1 MESGLG
7 GRTVA
12 RTVTP
17 VLHRLTV
24 LVVLMAVVAIVGVL
38 LSTRAVNS
46 LTEDLQPAA
55 AANQDVLLDVTALE
69 GAVAN
74 WARSADPAAVDEY
87 DQLLA
92 RLPGDQREVR
102 AFAEGDSAL
111 TLLVTQQENAINA
124 WIEQYAQPRID
135 SPGGPE
141 TYQARRYRVG
151 QRLFGDVLQAHQA
164 TAAAFGDRVRQ
175 ASSDAAWRLRGT
187 IGAVALLALI
197 AWLVVSRSRFRLL
210 TQVSEPLVE
219 LERVVH
225 LMVKDPSLRARPDGP
240 KELRSVIE
248 SLNALADAQARS
260 LAVEAKIQTSLRTLD
275 TAKDDF
281 VSNVSHELRTPLTT
295 ISGYLEV
302 VAEEFD
308 GVMSPRHER
317 ILEASRRNV
326 ARLKAL
332 IDDLLTLSRAETRHT
347 DLEATD
353 LAPLVR
359 DAVTDVRIMAAGRG
373 ISVDFSMPEDPV
385 PVLADRAMLG
395 RAMLNLLSNAVKF
408 SLDGGKVEVDLV
420 VAARH
425 VVVRVRDHGIGIPA
439 AEVERLGT
447 RFFRAS
453 NAVTNEIAG
462 TGLGVRIV
470 QTIVD
475 KHAGEMRI
483 DSEEGRGTTVSV
495 RLPLHGDPD
504 ALEPSDRPAWQP
516 AHPSD
521 DPADHPADHLGD
533 HLGEEQEPMEASVG
547 EQPRN

>member
-1 MESGLG
+1 MESGAG

-12 RTVTP
+12 RTLTP
-17 VLHRLTV
+17 ALHRLTV

-38 LSTRAVNS
+38 VSTRAVNA
-46 LTEDLQPAA
+46 LTEELQPAA
-55 AANQDVLLDVTALE
+55 AANQDVLLDMTALE

-74 WARSADPAAVDEY
+74 WSRSGDPSAVDEY

-111 TLLVTQQENAINA
+111 TVLVTQQETAVRA
-124 WIEQYAQPRID
+124 WIEEYAQPRVD
-135 SPGGPE
+135 APGGPE
-141 TYQARRYRVG
+141 TFQAQRYRTG
-151 QRLFGDVLQAHQA
+151 QRLFGDVVQAHQA

-175 ASSDAAWRLRGT
+175 ASTDAAWRLRGT
-187 IGAVALLALI
+187 VAAVALLALL
-197 AWLVVSRSRFRLL
+197 AWLVVSRSRAKMLD
-210 TQVSEPLVE
+210 QVSEPLVE

-225 LMVKDPSLRARPDGP
+225 LMVKDPTLRARPDGP
-240 KELRSVIE
+240 RELRSVIE
-248 SLNALADAQARS
+248 ALNALADAQARS
-260 LAVEAKIQTSLRTLD
+260 LAVEAKIQASLRTLD

-332 IDDLLTLSRAETRHT
+332 IDDLLTLSKAETRHT
-347 DLEATD
+347 DLEAAD
-353 LAPLVR
+353 LVPLVR
-359 DAVTDVRIMAAGRG
+359 DAVTDVRITAAGRG
-373 ISVDFSMPEDPV
+373 VSVDLRLPEGRV

-408 SLDGGKVEVDLV
+408 SLDGGRVEVELV
-420 VAARH
+420 AAARH

-439 AEVERLGT
+439 GELERLGT

-462 TGLGVRIV
+462 TGLGIRIV
-470 QTIVD
+470 QTIID
-475 KHAGEMRI
+475 RHAGELRI
-483 DSEEGRGTTVSV
+483 ESEEGRGTTVSV
-495 RLPLHGDPD
+495 PLPLVGDPAAAD
-504 ALEPSDRPAWQP
+504 PSGRPSWQP
-516 AHPSD
+516 AGDPVE
-521 DPADHPADHLGD
+521 DPAEGPAGEIGAGQTEDPV
-533 HLGEEQEPMEASVG
+533 EEQA
-547 EQPRN
+547 RN

>member
-1 MESGLG
+1 VESGVG

-17 VLHRLTV
+17 ALHRLSV

-55 AANQDVLLDVTALE
+55 AANQDVLLDLTALD

-74 WARSADPAAVDEY
+74 WARSADPAAIDEY

-111 TLLVTQQENAINA
+111 TLLVTQQENAIDA
-124 WIEQYAQPRID
+124 WVEQYAQPRVEA
-135 SPGGPE
+135 PGGPD
-141 TYQARRYRVG
+141 TYQPRRYRNG
-151 QRLFGDVLQAHQA
+151 QRLLADVLQAHQA
-164 TAAAFGDRVRQ
+164 TSAAFGDRVRQ
-175 ASSDAAWRLRGT
+175 ASADAAWRLRGT
-187 IGAVALLALI
+187 IAAVALLALI
-197 AWLVVSRSRFRLL
+197 SWLVVSRSRARMLS
-210 TQVSEPLVE
+210 QVSEPLVE

-225 LMVKDPSLRARPDGP
+225 LMVKDPTLRARPDGP

-248 SLNALADAQARS
+248 ALNTLADAQARS
-260 LAVEAKIQTSLRTLD
+260 LAVEAKIQASLRTLD

-332 IDDLLTLSRAETRHT
+332 IDDLLTLSKAETRHT
-347 DLEATD
+347 DLEAAD
-353 LAPLVR
+353 LASLVR
-359 DAVTDVRIMAAGRG
+359 DAVTDVRITAAGRG
-373 ISVDFSMPEDPV
+373 ISVGFSMPEDPV

-395 RAMLNLLSNAVKF
+395 RAMLNVLSNAVKF
-408 SLDGGKVEVDLV
+408 SLDGGRVEVELV

-439 AEVERLGT
+439 GELERLGT

-462 TGLGVRIV
+462 TGLGIRIV

-495 RLPLHGDPD
+495 RLPLLGDPA
-504 ALEPSDRPAWQP
+504 ALDPSARPAWQP
-516 AHPSD
+516 ET
-521 DPADHPADHLGD
+521 PAEESADEPTDQTAEETTGQQAAD
-533 HLGEEQEPMEASVG
+533 ATGERA
-547 EQPRN
+547 RN

>member
-12 RTVTP
+12 RLVTP
-17 VLHRLTV
+17 ALHRLTV

-74 WARSADPAAVDEY
+74 WARSADPAAIDEY

-111 TLLVTQQENAINA
+111 TLLVTQQENAIDA
-124 WIEQYAQPRID
+124 WIEQYAQPRVEA
-135 SPGGPE
+135 PGGPE
-141 TYQARRYRVG
+141 TFQARRYRVG

-175 ASSDAAWRLRGT
+175 ASTDAAWRLRGT
-187 IGAVALLALI
+187 IAAVALLALI
-197 AWLVVSRSRFRLL
+197 AWLVVSRSRSRLL
-210 TQVSEPLVE
+210 SQVSEPLVE

-225 LMVKDPSLRARPDGP
+225 LMVKDPTLRARPDGP

-260 LAVEAKIQTSLRTLD
+260 LAVEAKIQASLRTLD

-332 IDDLLTLSRAETRHT
+332 IDDLLTLSKAETRHT
-347 DLEATD
+347 ELEAAD

-359 DAVTDVRIMAAGRG
+359 DAVTDVRITAAGRG
-373 ISVDFSMPEDPV
+373 ISVDFTMPEEPV

-425 VVVRVRDHGIGIPA
+425 HGIGIPA

-516 AHPSD
+516 EQPSEEQVD
-521 DPADHPADHLGD
+521 EQA
-533 HLGEEQEPMEASVG
+533 EEQESVDAGVG